1 MDYEAWQLKRKQL
14 TEVEKL
20 DRQKNWQASRAPLQ
34 AAITEQAVRELYD
47 RVAALENT
55 KRARNG

>member
-1 MDYEAWQLKRKQL
+1 MDYETWQLKRKQL
-14 TEVEKL
+14 TELEKA

-47 RVAALENT
+47 RVAALES